1 MPSADSVAVSRSGC
15 RRAGISRSEESALG
29 SNLAARLAVPPCR
42 SGAGGDALA
51 RDEPGGGRARAT
63 SAGNLRQTGGV
74 VMRFTVR
81 RIGGM
86 SWTVRAVVAA
96 LLVSGSTAATV
107 GVAAAAQTPIRPAGS
122 GSSAVVVQ
130 AAARTGFGKILV
142 TVNGG
147 HSLYEHPNGSC
158 GPSCRNIWPPL
169 LMPAG
174 TTTPKGA
181 S

>member
-1 MPSADSVAVSRSGC
+1 
-15 RRAGISRSEESALG
+15 
-29 SNLAARLAVPPCR
+29 
-42 SGAGGDALA
+42 
-51 RDEPGGGRARAT
+51 
-63 SAGNLRQTGGV
+63 
-74 VMRFTVR
+74 MRFTVR

-107 GVAAAAQTPIRPAGS
+107 GVAAAAQTPIRPTGS

-181 S
+181 SCLATATLGKKLQVTYHGQRLYTFTGDSGHSVNGNGVAGFVVAKVTTACP